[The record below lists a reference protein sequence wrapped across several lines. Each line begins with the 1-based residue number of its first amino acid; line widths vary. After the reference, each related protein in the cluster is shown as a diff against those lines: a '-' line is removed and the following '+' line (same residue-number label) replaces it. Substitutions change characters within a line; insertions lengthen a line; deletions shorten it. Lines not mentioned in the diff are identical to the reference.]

1 MVSVS
6 GRVRVGVVADERAG
20 LPKAGVSIN
29 VPCRAVRGE
38 VVVGEANVVDFEE
51 LLLPRRSVAELF
63 EIGARLVRENA
74 DLPAPCLL
82 CDVSPGVGEL
92 SFQLEPEPASVPVLV
107 AWADR
112 FAGVIRA
119 GAATR

>member
-1 MVSVS
+1 M
-6 GRVRVGVVADERAG
+6 
-20 LPKAGVSIN
+20 
-29 VPCRAVRGE
+29 GE
-38 VVVGEANVVDFEE
+38 PNVVDFEE

-112 FAGVIRA
+112 FAGVLRA
-119 GAATR
+119 GTCAHVGQQPCRWVRVTFPFDGVPVLMYVRLPAVQEALPFDRQV